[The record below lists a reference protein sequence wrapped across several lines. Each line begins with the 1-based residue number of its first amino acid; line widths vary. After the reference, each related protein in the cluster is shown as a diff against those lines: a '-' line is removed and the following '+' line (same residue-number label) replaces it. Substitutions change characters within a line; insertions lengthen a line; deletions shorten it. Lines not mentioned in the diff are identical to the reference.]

1 MAKLSI
7 LIDFE
12 VRGFGACGLNNE
24 NCRNSKSLAGYDF
37 FLCRSKFCMK
47 LNLQKLKPGTVH
59 VLQRGDKNS
68 CFLQVLND
76 IRFRDISKIKT
87 IGSTYMVA
95 CGLDEQKRSS
105 TTPNTDKNDNVSIVS
120 ITANE
125 GMMGEESST
134 V

>member
-1 MAKLSI
+1 
-7 LIDFE
+7 
-12 VRGFGACGLNNE
+12 
-24 NCRNSKSLAGYDF
+24 
-37 FLCRSKFCMK
+37 MK
-47 LNLQKLKPGTVH
+47 LNVQKPKPSTVH

-120 ITANE
+120 KTANE